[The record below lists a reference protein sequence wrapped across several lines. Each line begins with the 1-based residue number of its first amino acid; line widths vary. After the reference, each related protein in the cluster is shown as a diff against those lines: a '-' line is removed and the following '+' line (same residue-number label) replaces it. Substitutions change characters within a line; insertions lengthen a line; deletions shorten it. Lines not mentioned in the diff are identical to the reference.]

1 MVKRK
6 QTARP
11 PLPQDECLEGIRA
24 IGDLAAR
31 LFLLDDPETLQ
42 TETVERATRILR
54 CTSGMICLLG
64 EDGGA
69 MARGKAVGKAKDL
82 VPADLLAVGPVA
94 EVVFK
99 ERRPLVLNDPELTL
113 GRRFRGWT
121 GMAIVP
127 LAGSERLVGILLVG
141 ERLDGGGFTDQDE
154 ALLATIGT
162 LAAGALEIRLA
173 FTQFRDRMNHRIG
186 QATRELA
193 HASHELHRVKAFNEE
208 LFQSVPIGII
218 VFDREF
224 GVTFRNAA
232 AERLWPQ
239 DRSVLAAARRT
250 DLASRDP
257 DWEIGLADVV
267 NMQHLWRAE
276 DVTFARPGAEPVRMN
291 LAASPL
297 VTAGRSVVGG
307 VLIVEDVTQRLQMER
322 RLAAS
327 ERLAGVGRLA
337 ANVAHELNNPLDGI
351 MRLVNL
357 ARRTAEP
364 AGDERIA
371 RYLAEANKGLMRM
384 VTIVRDLLEY
394 ARSTTRVEEPI
405 ALQDILAE
413 AAGSAASAAEKAGV
427 RIDVACDPDLPAL
440 RSGSLYQVVLNLV
453 KNAVEAM
460 PGGGEVAVRARC
472 EADALLIEVADS
484 GPGIPDEHLPRIFE
498 PFYTT
503 KGQGK
508 GTGLGL
514 AISKDLVEKH
524 GGTIAAANRPG
535 GGAVF
540 TVRIPIAS
548 GGRYDGR
555 RSGGPGA

>member
-1 MVKRK
+1 
-6 QTARP
+6 
-11 PLPQDECLEGIRA
+11 LPQDECLEGIRA
-24 IGDLAAR
+24 VGDLAAR

-42 TETVERATRILR
+42 TETVERTTRILR

-69 MARGKAVGKAKDL
+69 MTRGPAVGKAKDL

-127 LAGSERLVGILLVG
+127 LAGSERLVGVLLVG

-173 FTQFRDRMNHRIG
+173 FTQFRDRMNHRIA

-384 VTIVRDLLEY
+384 VMIVRDLLEY

-405 ALQDILAE
+405 ALRDILAE
-413 AAGSAASAAEKAGV
+413 AAGGAASAAEKAGV

-503 KGQGK
+503 KGQGQ

-548 GGRYDGR
+548 GGRPDGW
-555 RSGGPGA
+555 RSGSPGA

>member
-1 MVKRK
+1 M
-6 QTARP
+6 
-11 PLPQDECLEGIRA
+11 PQDECLEGIRA

-173 FTQFRDRMNHRIG
+173 FTQFRDRMNHRIA

>member
-1 MVKRK
+1 M
-6 QTARP
+6 
-11 PLPQDECLEGIRA
+11 PQDECLEGIRA
-24 IGDLAAR
+24 VGDLAAR

-193 HASHELHRVKAFNEE
+193 HASHELYRVKAFNEE